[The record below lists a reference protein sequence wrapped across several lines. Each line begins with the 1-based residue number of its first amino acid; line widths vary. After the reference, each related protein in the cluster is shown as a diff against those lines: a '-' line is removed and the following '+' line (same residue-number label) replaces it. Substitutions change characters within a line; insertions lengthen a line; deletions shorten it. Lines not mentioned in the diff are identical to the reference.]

1 MNLSRDK
8 MKMMLKE
15 IIVELLEERP
25 DLVRQ
30 MVEESLE
37 SIAMSE
43 AIKAGDSSPLI
54 AAEKIEHFFEKKL

>member
-1 MNLSRDK
+1 MNISRDK
-8 MKMMLKE
+8 MKLLLKE

-43 AIKAGDSSPLI
+43 AIKAGDSTPMIS
-54 AAEKIEHFFEKKL
+54 AEKIENFFEQKL